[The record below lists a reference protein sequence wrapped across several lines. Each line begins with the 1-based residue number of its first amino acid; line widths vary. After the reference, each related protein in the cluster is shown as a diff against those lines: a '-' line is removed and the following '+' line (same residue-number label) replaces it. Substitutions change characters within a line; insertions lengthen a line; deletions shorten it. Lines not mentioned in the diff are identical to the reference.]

1 MNYQHKR
8 HHEIILQNGLKSA
21 AHTYKEL
28 AEAQR
33 LHTVQL
39 RELSREVLGR
49 DDGTFEEVI
58 EGVRAVSARI
68 ALMNSVNCAIS
79 GKTVD
84 YVVVDEVFD
93 NGRPAKKGKRNG
105 KQK

>member
-39 RELSREVLGR
+39 REMSREVLGR
-49 DDGTFEEVI
+49 DDGTFDEVI
-58 EGVRAVSARI
+58 EGIRAVSARI
-68 ALMNSVNCAIS
+68 ASMQRAHASQINGMRPTAIIL
-79 GKTVD
+79 
-84 YVVVDEVFD
+84 DEVFD
-93 NGRPAKKGKRNG
+93 NGRPKGKRNG